1 MDSTMT
7 PDRSRFIRLTPTELA
22 ARKRRN
28 LFIALA
34 LVAFMVLLF
43 TTTFLRMLHNQ
54 EAGRQ
59 ARAAAAAASAPQS
72 PVLENPAPQP
82 APAPAGG

>member
-7 PDRSRFIRLTPTELA
+7 PDRSRFVRLTPTELT

-34 LVAFMVLLF
+34 LVAFMALLF

-59 ARAAAAAASAPQS
+59 ARAAAAASAPQS
-72 PVLENPAPQP
+72 PVLEIPAPRP